1 MIILGQKTAE
11 TVVGI
16 LERYSATFV
25 VNAASPVSI
34 IVNGHE
40 ELKKFFL
47 SNTLRIDLFVFL
59 HTSQKLL
66 D

>member
-1 MIILGQKTAE
+1 MIILSKKTAE
-11 TVVGI
+11 IVNGI
-16 LERYSATFV
+16 TIRYSATFV
-25 VNAASPVSI
+25 VNVAYPVSI

-40 ELKKFFL
+40 ELKNIFL
-47 SNTLRIDLFVFL
+47 TNTLRIELFVFL